1 MRILR
6 LATVD
11 STNLEAKR
19 LVEQGEGG
27 PCWIVSAEQTAG
39 KGRLARAW
47 VSRPG
52 NFYGTLLWPTNAPL
66 TAISQVSFVAALAVH
81 ETASKFVK
89 PSDISLK
96 WPNDCLLDGA
106 KFCGILCE
114 GLGNGQVAI
123 GIGINIAHVPEG
135 LPYQVARLSSA
146 TVESVFEQLQLSLSK
161 YLGIWNDGKGFD
173 CISESW
179 MRHCAHIGAKISVDG
194 QAGIFKGLGPNGAL
208 LLQLPRGE
216 VKTIYAGDVRV
227 EYQTKQ

>member
-19 LVEQGEGG
+19 LAQSGERG

-39 KGRLARAW
+39 KGRLGRAW
-47 VSRPG
+47 VSEPG
-52 NFYGTLLWPTNAPL
+52 NFYGTLLWPTIAPL
-66 TAISQVSFVAALAVH
+66 TAISQVSFVAALADH
-81 ETASKFVK
+81 ETATKF
-89 PSDISLK
+89 SGGAATSLK
-96 WPNDCLLDGA
+96 WPNDCLLDVA

-114 GLGNGQVAI
+114 SLGNGLIAI

-135 LPYQVARLSSA
+135 MSYQVARLGSA
-146 TVESVFEQLQLSLSK
+146 TVDTVLNQLQLSLSK
-161 YLGIWNDGKGFD
+161 YLEIWSDGIGFD
-173 CISESW
+173 HIRESW
-179 MRHCAHIGAKISVDG
+179 MQRCPHIGTKVSVDG
-194 QAGIFKGLGPNGAL
+194 QAGIFTGLGLDGAL
-208 LLQLPRGE
+208 LLQLPSGE